1 MLVWPSAGAGA
12 AEVGTPITAD
22 SVSCSRLTKDS
33 NAPAVELRR
42 SCSSA
47 ASAARLD
54 VSWFSVEGAVAGAAA
69 EGAGA

>member
-1 MLVWPSAGAGA
+1 VLVWPSAGAGA

-33 NAPAVELRR
+33 NAPAVDLKR

-47 ASAARLD
+47 ASAARFD
-54 VSWFSVEGAVAGAAA
+54 DWCSAEGAVAGAAA